1 MKNTRP
7 YKNILL
13 LLFVVLLHSQ
23 KNYSQEVEFDDYTS
37 IYKKRSSVAKKN
49 ILYIGGGDYHDDL
62 RKAAILRKLLEV
74 ENGYFVTYTEDYDV
88 FVHGLSKY
96 DLILINTKINKLSD
110 LQYSSLLKAV
120 KNGMPVLGIHAASA
134 SFRNTSSKDRPEYYK
149 MIGAKFDHHPK
160 MHSFEINLEEG
171 NELLDASFAN
181 YSVFDELYFYSNYQ
195 TSNKVLLTA
204 NYNDEKSPM
213 AWVKTY
219 GKGKVFFTALG
230 HSPAVTADKNFQ
242 KLILF
247 AVDWLLEE

>member
-1 MKNTRP
+1 MIHKRLLP
-7 YKNILL
+7 IL
-13 LLFVVLLHSQ
+13 VLALAACSDAP
-23 KNYSQEVEFDDYTS
+23 VDDS
-37 IYKKRSSVAKKN
+37 AERVNQIASN
-49 ILYIGGGDYHDDL
+49 
-62 RKAAILRKLLEV
+62 
-74 ENGYFVTYTEDYDV
+74 
-88 FVHGLSKY
+88 
-96 DLILINTKINKLSD
+96 
-110 LQYSSLLKAV
+110 
-120 KNGMPVLGIHAASA
+120 AASA